1 MTPTLLIIGL
11 RNSGEE
17 YAHTRHNAGES
28 WVRWLARHEG
38 ASAWEN
44 EKNGEEAKGTVT
56 IGSARYKAHFFLPDC
71 FMNESGKPVKAIVE
85 RLKSVP
91 NYIIVA
97 HDDLDIPFGGG
108 KVSFEKNSG
117 GHKGVESVMRALK
130 TKKFW
135 RIRVGTA
142 TRAVAK
148 AHTQS
153 PRAKDE
159 AIKTFVLKKFSP
171 AERTKLT
178 HVHASIF
185 KKLASTPLA
194 VR

>member
-11 RNSGEE
+11 RNAGDV
-17 YAHTRHNAGES
+17 YAQTRHNAGES

-38 ASAWEN
+38 ASGWEPGTH
-44 EKNGEEAKGTVT
+44 GEEAAGTIT
-56 IGSARYKAHFFLPDC
+56 IGSARYRAHFFLPEC
-71 FMNESGKPVKAIVE
+71 FMNESGKPIKAMVE
-85 RLKSVP
+85 RLKAKP
-91 NYIIVA
+91 GHILIA
-97 HDDLDIPFGGG
+97 HDDLDISFGGG
-108 KVSFEKNSG
+108 KVSFDKNSG

-142 TRAVAK
+142 TRAVTK
-148 AHTQS
+148 AHAQTS
-153 PRAKDE
+153 RAKDE

-171 AERTKLT
+171 TERTKLT
-178 HVHASIF
+178 HVHAGIF